1 VYAEL
6 NQTARDR
13 MLEIFGKYSH
23 RPAQD
28 QLKALTAIQ
37 ECLTNM
43 LQGEADRRY
52 YLSSLDPGT
61 GKTTAIVSWLK
72 AYMSIFKESAPH
84 GVLICVDRLDE
95 IQRYV
100 DDCSLPDN
108 AYAVLAGKSEV
119 QLNALGLGSTNTNKA
134 LVLFTT
140 KEQIRRKGQT
150 SDYEAIGVFQ
160 YKGTP
165 RLIKVW
171 DESLSIGKDIVINPF
186 DFGRLFTLLATESEE
201 LVRILQRIMDDIM
214 QCTTGDFYPIP
225 ILPELS
231 RSFTESAAFKKSTD
245 KDLIELLWRISGQPV
260 TVRRYRNT
268 QLIIDCVQSIPS
280 DFPPCLVLDASGRI
294 KGTYT
299 VQKRKLSNLVELPYS
314 NKSYRNLD
322 VYVWRRGGGK
332 EVIKALKDIAPELIK
347 VLMAYPDEEFLFL
360 LHKDHQE
367 AIGGMLT
374 QNLPPDTAHR
384 VKFCTW
390 GQATATNKYCNIRN
404 IITMSAYQYPDPTYD
419 AIARA
424 AGLLT
429 TKGGDF
435 PTQEEIRMVKMGEIS
450 SNILQGVTRGAP
462 RKSEGDTCPPCR
474 LWLIAHPTTGLERE
488 LPTIFPDCVIR
499 EWKTLGYTL
508 TKMQQRALDKVT
520 ALVAAGHTDIACAD
534 VRKTLGKSGMTP
546 SNFKRILEAEPF
558 KAALADL
565 KIECIRRVTGLYFQ
579 VSN

>member
-1 VYAEL
+1 MYAEL
-6 NQTARDR
+6 NQTSRDR
-13 MLEIFGKYSH
+13 MLEIFGKFSH
-23 RPAQD
+23 RPSQD
-28 QLKALTAIQ
+28 QLTALTAIQ
-37 ECLTNM
+37 ECLTDI
-43 LQGEADRRY
+43 LQGRASRCY

-72 AYMSIFKESAPH
+72 AYMSTCAESYPH

-100 DDCSLPDN
+100 DDCNLPEDS
-108 AYAVLAGKSEV
+108 YAVLAGKSEV
-119 QLNALGLGSTNTNKA
+119 HLNALGLGSTRTNRA

-140 KEQIRRKGQT
+140 KEQIRRRGQT
-150 SDYEAIGVFQ
+150 SDYDTIGVFQ
-160 YKGTP
+160 YNNMP

-201 LVRILQRIMDDIM
+201 LVRMLQRIMSDIM
-214 QCTTGDFYPIP
+214 QCTTGDFYSIP
-225 ILPELS
+225 LLPELS
-231 RSFTESAAFKKSTD
+231 REFTESAAFKRSSD
-245 KDLIELLWRISGQPV
+245 RDLVELLWRISGQPV

-332 EVIKALKDIAPELIK
+332 EIIKSLKDITPELIK
-347 VLMAYPDEEFLFL
+347 VLMTYPDEEFLFL
-360 LHKDHQE
+360 LHKDHVE
-367 AIGGMLT
+367 AIQGMLT
-374 QNLPPDTAHR
+374 QHLPPDTAHR
-384 VKFCTW
+384 VKFCTH
-390 GQATATNKYCNIRN
+390 GQATATNKYCDIRN
-404 IITMSAYQYPDPTYD
+404 IITLSAYQYPDPTYD
-419 AIARA
+419 AMARA

-435 PTQEEIRMVKMGEIS
+435 PTQEEISAVKRGEIS
-450 SNILQGVTRGAP
+450 SNILQGVTRSKV
-462 RKSEGDTCPPCR
+462 RVSEGDTCPPCR

-488 LPTIFPDCVIR
+488 LPTIFPDCVIQ
-499 EWKTLGYTL
+499 EWETLGFTL
-508 TKMQQRALDKVT
+508 TKQQQAALDKVT
-520 ALVAAGHTDIACAD
+520 SLVTAGHSAIPCAD
-534 VRKTLGKSGMTP
+534 IRKTLGKSGMTP

-558 KAALADL
+558 KAALASIKVD
-565 KIECIRRVTGLYFQ
+565 CIRRATGLYFQ